1 MKKLL
6 LILNPAAGQ
15 RKAPKVLPEIISVF
29 NEAGYEV
36 TVYVTAYSGHAAELV
51 RGRAGDFDLL
61 VCAGGDGTLN
71 ETINGVLAGGWD
83 KPVGYIPAG
92 TTNDFASTL
101 NLSPDPVKAAR
112 DIAQGECVRYDVGA
126 FGDRYF
132 TYIASFGAFTRVS
145 YSTPQNVKNSLGH
158 MAYILESIQELSKI
172 RKTHVR
178 FELDGESIEDD
189 FIFGSVSNSTCVGGV
204 LTLDPR
210 QVDLRDGKL
219 ELLLVRVPKDR
230 SEMRECIRALQ
241 EQSYNCSVITFR
253 SVSSLTIYPDPDMP
267 WTLDGEKAEGSD
279 CIQVSNLHHAIT
291 LVHRKEQEDA

>member
-6 LILNPAAGQ
+6 LIMNPAAGQ

-29 NEAGYEV
+29 NEGGYEV
-36 TVYVTAYSGHAAELV
+36 TVYITAYSGHACELV
-51 RGRAGDFDLL
+51 CGRGRDFDLV

-71 ETINGVLAGGWD
+71 ETINGILSSGLD
-83 KPVGYIPAG
+83 IPIGYIPAG

-101 NLSPDPVKAAR
+101 KLSADPIQAAR
-112 DIAQGECVRYDVGA
+112 DIVEGEAVRYDIGA
-126 FGDRYF
+126 FGGRYF
-132 TYIASFGAFTRVS
+132 SYIASFGAFSRVS

-158 MAYILESIQELSKI
+158 LAYVLESIQELGKI

-178 FELDGESIEDD
+178 FELEGEIIEDD
-189 FIFGSVSNSTCVGGV
+189 FIFGSISNSTCVGGV

-230 SEMRECIRALQ
+230 SELLESVRAFQ
-241 EQSYNCSVITFR
+241 EQTYDCASVTFR
-253 SVSSLTIYPDPDMP
+253 SVSSMKVYPDPEMP
-267 WTLDGEKAEGSD
+267 WTLDGEKAEGGE
-279 CIQVSNLHHAIT
+279 CIQVKNLHHAIS
-291 LVHRKEQEDA
+291 LVHRKERPND